1 MASYVLDTNIVSLI
15 LRGDTQVR
23 ENFEKIVN
31 PDNIILGCPVVWY
44 ELRRGLVAKDARRQV
59 RRFEALF
66 ATFQWQNL
74 TFRDWSL
81 AATLW
86 AQRRVQGMP
95 VSDADLLI
103 AVFARIRNAILVTNN
118 EKDVVG
124 LGVVIENWTEP
135 N

>member
-1 MASYVLDTNIVSLI
+1 
-15 LRGDTQVR
+15 
-23 ENFEKIVN
+23 
-31 PDNIILGCPVVWY
+31 
-44 ELRRGLVAKDARRQV
+44 
-59 RRFEALF
+59 
-66 ATFQWQNL
+66 
-74 TFRDWSL
+74 
-81 AATLW
+81 
-86 AQRRVQGMP
+86 MP